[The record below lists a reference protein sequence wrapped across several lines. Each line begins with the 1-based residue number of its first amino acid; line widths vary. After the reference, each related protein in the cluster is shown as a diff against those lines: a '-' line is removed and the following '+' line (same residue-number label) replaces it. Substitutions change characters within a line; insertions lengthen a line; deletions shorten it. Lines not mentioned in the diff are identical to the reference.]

1 MDAPKTRQEKKSK
14 GKYFGKYH
22 NVYNQKAIRS
32 QEEVRQQKSETKELN
47 FETKKFNKNKQK
59 NNN

>member
-1 MDAPKTRQEKKSK
+1 MDNPKTRQEKKSK

-32 QEEVRQQKSETKELN
+32 QELVRQEIKSETPN
-47 FETKKFNKNKQK
+47 SNKNKQK
-59 NNN
+59 K